1 MSSLYEKLKQVSNTK
16 TSSELANFNH
26 IWFNHFDICLDAMP
40 VNHGVP
46 PAYSAFFLCEGN

>member
-46 PAYSAFFLCEGN
+46 PAYSAFFVCEGN